1 MTQKIQNSLRRG
13 SRGGFRR
20 RECNQCGDRE
30 ILVYFCLLLL
40 NWVYR
45 TGLIL
50 NRWKFR
56 FSPRKILDKLWF
68 VGNLVIRSIVLF
80 RSFWIDQSLVD
91 LLEEDEVMIEDE
103 LRPSQR

>member
-1 MTQKIQNSLRRG
+1 MLTRCDAVVEAVSGAGNVTSAVIGR
-13 SRGGFRR
+13 
-20 RECNQCGDRE
+20 
-30 ILVYFCLLLL
+30 FC
-40 NWVYR
+40 
-45 TGLIL
+45 
-50 NRWKFR
+50 
-56 FSPRKILDKLWF
+56 PRKILDKLWF